1 MDGST
6 TTKADADET
15 PPTGRMNPEYDY
27 LFKLLVRA
35 RDDAMRCVRAV
46 NAFRFVSGWI
56 THRARACAVAILYWE
71 CMNGLRAC
79 VSLASL
85 DEG

>member
-1 MDGST
+1 MNGTRDDGWMDGS

-46 NAFRFVSGWI
+46 NAFRFVSFRVGSRI
-56 THRARACAVAILYWE
+56 GHARVP
-71 CMNGLRAC
+71 LRSCTGNA
-79 VSLASL
+79 
-85 DEG
+85 

>member
-1 MDGST
+1 MDGS

-46 NAFRFVSGWI
+46 NAFRFGLDHSSGTRVCRCDLVLGMHEWN
-56 THRARACAVAILYWE
+56 A
-71 CMNGLRAC
+71 
-79 VSLASL
+79 
-85 DEG
+85 